1 MEIENIIII
10 GSGPAGY
17 SAAVYAARE
26 SFNPLMISGFNKGG
40 QLMLTSIVD
49 NYPGFPD
56 GIDGQQ
62 LMELFRKQA
71 ERFGT
76 RFIDDNVTR
85 VDFSSS
91 PYAVYV
97 NDTKY
102 LSRSVIIATGASSK
116 WLGIDSE
123 KRLIGKGVSSC
134 ATCDAPFFKGKDVV
148 VVGGGDTAM
157 EDSLF
162 LTKFAKSVTLVH
174 RREEFRASKIMQAK
188 VRENPK
194 IRIILNA
201 TVDEVLGLNE
211 VSGVKIRDVKN
222 GQESELK
229 ADGLFVAIGHYP
241 NTDFVKGALSL
252 DEKGYI
258 NTIEEVKTKIPG
270 IFAAGDVVDHVY
282 KQAATA
288 AASGVKAAL
297 EARTYLNENE

>member
-17 SAAVYAARE
+17 SAAIYAARDN
-26 SFNPLMISGFNKGG
+26 FKPLMISGFNKGG
-40 QLMLTSIVD
+40 QLMLTSTVD
-49 NYPGFPD
+49 NYPGFPN

-62 LMELFRKQA
+62 LMEMFRKQA

-76 RFIDDNVTR
+76 RFIDDDVTR

-91 PYAVYV
+91 PYAIYV

-116 WLGIDSE
+116 WLGLDSE

-148 VVGGGDTAM
+148 VAGGGDTAM

-162 LTKFAKSVTLVH
+162 LTKFAKSVTLIH

-188 VRENPK
+188 VKENPK
-194 IRIILNA
+194 IKIILNA
-201 TVDEVLGLNE
+201 IIDDVLGLNE
-211 VSGVKIRDVKN
+211 VSGVKIKDIKS
-222 GQESELK
+222 GQVTELK

-241 NTDFVKGALSL
+241 NTDFVKGTLSL

-258 NTIEEVKTKIPG
+258 NTTEEVKTKIPG

-297 EARTYLNENE
+297 EARAYLNDN